1 MTRNSEEYL
10 EFIKSRR
17 SIRKFKDTK
26 IDKEKIT
33 SILECARWAP
43 SGLNN
48 QPWKV
53 FIVEYPTIK
62 TLLAECTK
70 YSSIIENAPVNFVIF
85 LDMEKSYD
93 RVKDI
98 QGMGAFIQTMLLSI
112 HAFGLGAVWLGE
124 ILNRKMEV
132 NELFK
137 LDPDKFELMGVI
149 AMGEIA
155 DIKEN
160 EEIQKRERKS
170 IQEFAEFI

>member
-1 MTRNSEEYL
+1 MTHSTNDYL
-10 EFIKSRR
+10 KFIKSRK

-26 IDKEKIT
+26 IDKEIINH
-33 SILECARWAP
+33 ILESARWAP

-53 FIVEYPTIK
+53 IVVVYPTIRR
-62 TLLAECTK
+62 LLAECTK
-70 YSSIIENAPVNFVIF
+70 YGHIIENAPVNFVIF

-98 QGMGAFIQTMLLSI
+98 QGMGAFIQTVLLSI

-124 ILNRKMEV
+124 ILNNKEAV
-132 NELFK
+132 NEIFK
-137 LDPDKFELMGVI
+137 LDQEKFELMGVV

-155 DIKEN
+155 DTKEN
-160 EEIQKRERKS
+160 EEIMKRKRKS
-170 IQEFAEFI
+170 IDEFAEFM

>member
-26 IDKEKIT
+26 IDKETIT

-53 FIVEYPTIK
+53 FVVEYPTIK
-62 TLLAECTK
+62 RLLAECTK

-85 LDMEKSYD
+85 LDKAKSYD

-98 QGMGAFIQTMLLSI
+98 QGMGAFLQTMLLSI

-124 ILNRKMEV
+124 ILNKKENV

-137 LDPDKFELMGVI
+137 LDDEKFELMGVI

-160 EEIQKRERKS
+160 EEIQKRKRKS
-170 IQEFAEFI
+170 INEFAEFI

>member
-1 MTRNSEEYL
+1 MISNSEEYL
-10 EFIKSRR
+10 EFIKSRK

-26 IDKEKIT
+26 IDKDTII

-53 FIVEYPTIK
+53 FVVEYPTIK
-62 TLLAECTK
+62 RLLAECTK

-85 LDMEKSYD
+85 LDMDKSYD

-124 ILNRKMEV
+124 ILNRKEEV

-137 LDPDKFELMGVI
+137 LDREKSELMGVI

-155 DIKEN
+155 DLKEN
-160 EEIQKRERKS
+160 EESQKRERKS
-170 IQEFAEFI
+170 IQDFVEFI

>member
-10 EFIKSRR
+10 EFIKSRK
-17 SIRKFKDTK
+17 SIRKFKDAK
-26 IDKEKIT
+26 IDKETIT

-53 FIVEYPTIK
+53 FVVEYPTIK
-62 TLLAECTK
+62 KLLAECTK

-85 LDMEKSYD
+85 LDMGKSYD

-98 QGMGAFIQTMLLSI
+98 QGMGAFLQTMLLSI

-124 ILNRKMEV
+124 ILNRKEDV
-132 NELFK
+132 NDLFK
-137 LDPDKFELMGVI
+137 LDSKKFELMGVI

-155 DIKEN
+155 DLKEN
-160 EEIQKRERKS
+160 EEIQKRKR
-170 IQEFAEFI
+170 

>member
-10 EFIKSRR
+10 EFIKSRK
-17 SIRKFKDTK
+17 SIRKFKDAK
-26 IDKEKIT
+26 IDKETIT

-53 FIVEYPTIK
+53 FVVEYPTIK
-62 TLLAECTK
+62 KLLAECTK

-85 LDMEKSYD
+85 LDMGKSYD

-98 QGMGAFIQTMLLSI
+98 QGMGAFLQTMLLSI

-124 ILNRKMEV
+124 ILNRKEDV
-132 NELFK
+132 NDLFK
-137 LDPDKFELMGVI
+137 LDSKKFELMGVI

-155 DIKEN
+155 DLKEN
-160 EEIQKRERKS
+160 EEIQKRKRKT